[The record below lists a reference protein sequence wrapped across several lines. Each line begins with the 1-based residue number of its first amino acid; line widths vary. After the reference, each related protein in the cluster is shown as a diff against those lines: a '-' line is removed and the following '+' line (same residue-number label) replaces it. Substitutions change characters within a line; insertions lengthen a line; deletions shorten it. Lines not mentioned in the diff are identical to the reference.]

1 MLGALAAAMIL
12 ALEAALGI
20 MLLGGV
26 FERFDLS
33 GELLV

>member
-1 MLGALAAAMIL
+1 MLGAFAAAMIL
-12 ALEAALGI
+12 AIEVAVGI

-26 FERFDLS
+26 FERFDVS